1 MKKLIIKKS
10 LFPEDNKTH
19 IVVAQVQTK
28 HGCCEGR
35 VFKGTYN
42 ECKIWKLHQVQSLQ
56 LSR

>member
-1 MKKLIIKKS
+1 MRKLIIRKS
-10 LFPEDNKTH
+10 LFPEGNKTH
-19 IVVAQVQTK
+19 IVVSRTESK
-28 HGCCEGR
+28 RGICEGR